1 MGKVYDVDFNNGK
14 YKQIR
19 TTDTTKNR
27 ANEFRRRL
35 QEETKKPKNLNSPNR
50 KPRRIKV
57 KNPEV
62 AKRRKKELKEANVQ
76 RNKMANRAV
85 NYRIPK
91 EYHPQGTLKK
101 RKQPKK
107 KIAPRVAAIAT
118 SLAVAAA
125 GLAIYKNISDKKYPI
140 DITEAMLTK
149 NDKNTIGVTDELLNE
164 ASELSYLI
172 NDIEN
177 LPNSVLISMSKEI
190 SDFQIDTLEEKI
202 SSALGVDKENLSFER
217 GYTEKEGDRI
227 PSRVKIREYSS
238 ITHSS
243 NSSHIL
249 PSDTDEY
256 IMEMYK
262 FKEMAENIETS
273 DINRN
278 NLMNRLKK
286 EFEMG
291 KGMLNRIFTV
301 DKNGKLKMESIT
313 NETLWNYT
321 IPDEER

>member
-1 MGKVYDVDFNNGK
+1 
-14 YKQIR
+14 
-19 TTDTTKNR
+19 
-27 ANEFRRRL
+27 
-35 QEETKKPKNLNSPNR
+35 
-50 KPRRIKV
+50 
-57 KNPEV
+57 
-62 AKRRKKELKEANVQ
+62 
-76 RNKMANRAV
+76 
-85 NYRIPK
+85 
-91 EYHPQGTLKK
+91 
-101 RKQPKK
+101 
-107 KIAPRVAAIAT
+107 
-118 SLAVAAA
+118 
-125 GLAIYKNISDKKYPI
+125 
-140 DITEAMLTK
+140 MLTK
-149 NDKNTIGVTDELLNE
+149 NDKNTIGVTDKILNE

-177 LPNSVLISMSKEI
+177 LPNSVLINMSKEI
-190 SDFQIDTLEEKI
+190 SDFQIDTLEEKL

-217 GYTEKEGDRI
+217 GYTVKEGDRV

-249 PSDTDEY
+249 PSDTDKY

-278 NLMNRLKK
+278 NLINRLKK

-291 KGMLNRIFTV
+291 KDMLNRIFTV
-301 DKNGKLKMESIT
+301 DKNGKIKMESIT